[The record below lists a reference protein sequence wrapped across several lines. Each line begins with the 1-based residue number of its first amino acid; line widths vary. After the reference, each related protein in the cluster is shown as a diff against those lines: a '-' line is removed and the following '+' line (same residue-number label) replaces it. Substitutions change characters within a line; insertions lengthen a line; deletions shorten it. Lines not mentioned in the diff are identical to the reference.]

1 VVDSGDFVSRDSTA
15 LSTTTIMRSG
25 LRSAPLGGGFTST
38 PSSIVHGVGAAL
50 TRAGKLPPHR
60 PARPRPAA
68 VPDRFAPAPALGPTQ
83 SMAGIAGKCS
93 PPHRSEDLGWRE
105 DLGWSDDRGFGQRE
119 DLGGGVFGQREDLR
133 KASANRKSGKI
144 MANLKIAENYF
155 FLATACRREVRPPGL
170 EPGTN

>member
-1 VVDSGDFVSRDSTA
+1 
-15 LSTTTIMRSG
+15 MRSG
-25 LRSAPLGGGFTST
+25 LRYAPLGGGFTST

-93 PPHRSEDLGWRE
+93 SPHRSEDLVRPARE
-105 DLGWSDDRGFGQRE
+105 DLGWLDDRGFGQRE

-155 FLATACRREVRPPGL
+155 SSQLDVAEECAPRDSNP
-170 EPGTN
+170 EPID